1 MQKLRV
7 TLAVVTICGSLQLHL
22 MHLCRS
28 LFRRS
33 HCSLLTNRVLSYD
46 SKAGRPFFFCGR
58 GSAIAFA
65 SFCECKIGKQ
75 LQIDDV
81 FRLAVVITVK
91 NEDGEYVACTNLHDI
106 HLSDAIGDNIEIGD
120 VRSVEAGGKHYFC
133 TLNVAVDGR
142 VAIVI
147 TDV

>member
-1 MQKLRV
+1 M
-7 TLAVVTICGSLQLHL
+7 
-22 MHLCRS
+22 
-28 LFRRS
+28 
-33 HCSLLTNRVLSYD
+33 
-46 SKAGRPFFFCGR
+46 
-58 GSAIAFA
+58 
-65 SFCECKIGKQ
+65 
-75 LQIDDV
+75 QIDDV

-120 VRSVEAGGKHYFC
+120 VRSVEAGGKQYFC